1 VYYDVYM
8 STTLT
13 IRTDA
18 TLREALERRA
28 RAQGKTI
35 SQVTREILR
44 EGLEERPL
52 GLGTGHLR
60 GRLALRQKES
70 DAWRKAL
77 RERNWRS

>member
-1 VYYDVYM
+1 M

-18 TLREALERRA
+18 ALREALERRA

-52 GLGTGHLR
+52 GLATGHLR
-60 GRLALRQKES
+60 GRLALRQKQS
-70 DAWRKAL
+70 DAWRKTL